1 MFGEWNVED
10 WKVIPNEARPGI
22 RLWLPCAAVD
32 KQDIRQELE
41 LLKNEALG
49 ELKLQLGVI
58 SIMRL

>member
-41 LLKNEALG
+41 LLK
-49 ELKLQLGVI
+49 
-58 SIMRL
+58 

>member
-32 KQDIRQELE
+32 KHNFPPSLVNIDS
-41 LLKNEALG
+41 LLMKR
-49 ELKLQLGVI
+49 KHC
-58 SIMRL
+58 STFYF